1 MGVVSCLSVIRGSFA
16 QTWSVWE
23 HEACTLSGIKKVRSW
38 EVVSVYIYLDS
49 DFNPYH
55 SYSIAIVSFIE
66 RLSSGGRVRYGRF
79 HCIAF
84 YVSLDYTSTVSR
96 LALHVLTVI
105 ANSANFT
112 RFSP

>member
-1 MGVVSCLSVIRGSFA
+1 MHGVGSTKLVLCPESRRSARGRLLLCTYIVISIRA
-16 QTWSVWE
+16 
-23 HEACTLSGIKKVRSW
+23 
-38 EVVSVYIYLDS
+38 
-49 DFNPYH
+49 
-55 SYSIAIVSFIE
+55 IAIVSFIE